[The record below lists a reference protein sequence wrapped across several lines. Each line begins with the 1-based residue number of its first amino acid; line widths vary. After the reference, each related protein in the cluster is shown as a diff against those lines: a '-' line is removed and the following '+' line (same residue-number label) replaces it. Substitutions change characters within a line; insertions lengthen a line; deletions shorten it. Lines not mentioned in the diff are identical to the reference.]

1 VLEFDLRLNN
11 STIRQTVVLE
21 AGSTRLD
28 FKTEVDWHEEHKMLR
43 TAFPVNVFSQEASF
57 DIQYGYVKRPMH
69 DNTCRDFA
77 QFEVVGQRYADVSD
91 LRSGVALL
99 NDCKYGYKVKNSVI
113 DLNLLRSSKNPD
125 STADQGKQLFTYS
138 LLPHCGTLTDS
149 IVFSQAALVNRAPFI
164 MDGCGAGKAPVCSLE
179 SDSVTLEVVKK
190 AEKEDC
196 IVIRMLETKGESAS
210 GTLNLNGSFS
220 VVGTNLMEW
229 TDEEVYTPVD
239 GKLALEFKPFEIKT
253 LKLKVK

>member
-1 VLEFDLRLNN
+1 
-11 STIRQTVVLE
+11 
-21 AGSTRLD
+21 
-28 FKTEVDWHEEHKMLR
+28 
-43 TAFPVNVFSQEASF
+43 
-57 DIQYGYVKRPMH
+57 
-69 DNTCRDFA
+69 
-77 QFEVVGQRYADVSD
+77 
-91 LRSGVALL
+91 
-99 NDCKYGYKVKNSVI
+99 
-113 DLNLLRSSKNPD
+113 
-125 STADQGKQLFTYS
+125 
-138 LLPHCGTLTDS
+138 
-149 IVFSQAALVNRAPFI
+149 